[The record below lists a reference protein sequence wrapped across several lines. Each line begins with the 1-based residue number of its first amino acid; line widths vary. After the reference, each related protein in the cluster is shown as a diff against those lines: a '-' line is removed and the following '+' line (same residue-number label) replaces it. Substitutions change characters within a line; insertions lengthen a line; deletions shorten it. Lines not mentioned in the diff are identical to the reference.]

1 MTYNMDFLIAAM
13 VILLLI
19 LWYFWS
25 QKRAEN
31 LNNQVFFFWTVLG
44 IMDVTAELISTYY
57 ITSGRGKFGIMA
69 LLTTTVFYLLQ
80 ALLPYTWICYI
91 QTLHEKK
98 IISPKKMLLSGV
110 PTFCL
115 ISVILT
121 NPFTEKLFYFDLS
134 AGYIK
139 GPWYMLMYY
148 SALGHFVAA
157 FILILIWKEE
167 LGSRKVK
174 ILLEILIIVVGGVV
188 IQLLYHP
195 LLTTGFGMSLGI
207 LALFITI
214 NNPYANTD
222 SLTGLYNHLYLT
234 KKGNELIAAG
244 KSFHIITIYLYQLK
258 HVNKIAGI
266 EGGDYILQST
276 AKKLSDLCGKK
287 IFRITGKRF
296 LILASSLEE
305 YEHYLSRLKR
315 MFDVNI
321 KMDVEEKNLTI
332 PIIISGIINA
342 EKLSDCNSV
351 LEYAEYL
358 ESLSTQ
364 NGLTEVIQD
373 DRQTM
378 NGFLYNKRVE
388 QYLHTAIN
396 EDLFEIY
403 YQPVYSTR
411 ENRFI
416 TLEALSRLHHPEL
429 GWIAPDVF
437 IQIAEKNHM
446 IEQITDLQFHRVC
459 RFLNENGR
467 LMKQL
472 LNVKVNLSSLD
483 LMRNDCSGHF
493 IRIMDKY
500 GIPHEWIQFEITE
513 TVATE
518 YNASLGII
526 VEEFLNAG
534 IRLCLDDFGSGYA
547 NLNTVMK
554 LPFSTIKLDRS
565 LLYEICHDNT
575 RAMFYQSIVETFHKM
590 NYHIVSEGV
599 ETKEEVELIS
609 GWGVD
614 MIQGYYFSKPLPE
627 TELLR
632 IMQNNRQI

>member
-19 LWYFWS
+19 LWYFLG

-44 IMDVTAELISTYY
+44 IMDVTAEFISNYY
-57 ITSGRGKFGIMA
+57 ITSGKGKFGIMA

-91 QTLHEKK
+91 QTLHDKK
-98 IISPKKMLLSGV
+98 IISTKKMLLSGV

-115 ISVILT
+115 IGVILT

-222 SLTGLYNHLYLT
+222 SLTVLYNHLYLT

-266 EGGDYILQST
+266 EGGDHILQST

-321 KMDVEEKNLTI
+321 KMDVEEKILTI
-332 PIIISGIINA
+332 PVIISGIINA

-364 NGLTEVIQD
+364 NGLTEVVQG

-459 RFLNENGR
+459 RFLKENGR

-609 GWGVD
+609 RWGVD

-632 IMQNNRQI
+632 IMQNNRQV

>member
-19 LWYFWS
+19 LWYFWD

-98 IISPKKMLLSGV
+98 IISTKKMLLSGV

-115 ISVILT
+115 IGVILT

-167 LGSRKVK
+167 LGSRRVK

-266 EGGDYILQST
+266 QGGDYILQST

-287 IFRITGKRF
+287 VFRITGKRF

-305 YEHYLSRLKR
+305 YEHYLIWLKR

-332 PIIISGIINA
+332 PVIISGIINA
-342 EKLSDCNSV
+342 EKLNDCNRV

-358 ESLSTQ
+358 ESLATR

-388 QYLHTAIN
+388 QYLHMAIN

-416 TLEALSRLHHPEL
+416 TLEALSRLHHQEL

-459 RFLNENGR
+459 RFLKENGR

-575 RAMFYQSIVETFHKM
+575 RAMFYQSVVETFHKM

-609 GWGVD
+609 RWGVD

-632 IMQNNRQI
+632 IMQNNRQV

>member
-19 LWYFWS
+19 LWYFWG

-31 LNNQVFFFWTVLG
+31 LNNQVFFFGTVLG

-305 YEHYLSRLKR
+305 YEHYLSQLKR

-321 KMDVEEKNLTI
+321 KMGVEEKNLTI

-554 LPFSTIKLDRS
+554 LPFSIIKLDRS